1 MKGKNILIIG
11 SQGFIGKNIVEK
23 LSEDNNLI
31 LFDRDFSQLTS
42 KVFKRPNVKFVE
54 GSLLAYELVE
64 NTITLNNIDVVIHLV
79 SSLIPSSTSSD
90 FFYELREVVEPTY
103 KLLNYFCEK
112 KIKVIFFSSGGTIY
126 GEANEDSITESHVTE
141 PINYYGY
148 SKLLIENYIQF
159 LHRTGGL
166 TYVIVRPSNVYGKY
180 QRLDRKQGFIAVAVG
195 KIIENKA
202 VEIFGNGETIRDYI
216 DVTDLA
222 LVTSKIVKQDIRN
235 KVLNVG
241 SGVGV
246 SLNEIITNLRSLIN
260 KNIIVINKKNR
271 NVDVDKV
278 ILDISELKKNIIF
291 EPKGINQGIKDFLFY
306 IRNNNE

>member
-1 MKGKNILIIG
+1 MKEKNILIIG

-23 LSEDNNLI
+23 LSEDNNLT

-42 KVFKRPNVKFVE
+42 KVFKLPNVTFVE
-54 GSLLAYELVE
+54 GSLLTYELIE

-103 KLLNYFCEK
+103 KLLNYCCEK

-260 KNIIVINKKNR
+260 KSIIVINKKNR